1 MTQERRVSVW
11 QLGLLTLQILSHG
24 LWRHRNR
31 FGQGGMV
38 RGPVLWAGA
47 ATGGLCRYLVLDG
60 KLQPH
65 TVSHT
70 LFHRGPCHRSMT
82 LLLPA
87 VTLQIFRYRRCFV
100 WKGRSTSWHPALI
113 FGA

>member
-24 LWRHRNR
+24 LWRHRNH

-47 ATGGLCRYLVLDG
+47 ATGGLCRYLVPRRQASATHR
-60 KLQPH
+60 QPH
-65 TVSHT
+65 FVPSRPMSSQHDPSTACGHIANLPIS
-70 LFHRGPCHRSMT
+70 P
-82 LLLPA
+82 LLHMERP
-87 VTLQIFRYRRCFV
+87 
-100 WKGRSTSWHPALI
+100 
-113 FGA
+113 